1 VLLPVQTRDRRLGLF
16 IAAHLHETKPF
27 RAPGIPVIDDLGR
40 HHRAMLPEQL
50 LQLRAIHAVAQVPD
64 IKLLTHYGSPVNGQT
79 FGPV

>member
-1 VLLPVQTRDRRLGLF
+1 VLVPVQGPDRRLGLV
-16 IAAHLHETKPF
+16 IAAHLDESKTLGS
-27 RAPGIPVIDDLGR
+27 PGIPVIDDLGG